1 MKKFM
6 RKAKEIVNNKTV
18 MKKLGFTLL
27 ILALY
32 RLLTFIP
39 LPFMNVETL
48 GTLMDGT
55 LESSAAGGFGYLVM
69 LMGGALSHFS
79 IIVIGVSP
87 YITSSIIIQLL
98 SSVIPSLEELTEQGE
113 VGQAKINQY
122 TRYLTLPMAF
132 LQGIGMTFIMNSM
145 LQGGAVEVS
154 FLNLVLVGLVLA
166 TGSILLMWLG
176 EMITE
181 KGISN
186 GISMLIFAS
195 IVTGIVQKVY
205 SSFSGGDNWLG
216 VLLFMLLIVV
226 VLIVLSIFILKS
238 TKEIPV
244 VYARSGKIQQSSI
257 LPLPLNPVG
266 MVPIIFAMAFVSF
279 PYLISQFVAQFQPW
293 NEKIQAIAEWIQL
306 NLNIYSD
313 NPGMFAII
321 LYVIFIVAFT
331 FLYTLIMFSPDRI
344 SDNIQKKWGFIPGV
358 RPWKATSSY
367 INGILMHLCLR
378 GGIGLAI
385 IAIYTYILNWI
396 PWLTSIA
403 QSLGGMPT
411 IVAGSGI
418 IIIVGVVQD
427 LINKVDTELLMAKY
441 EKY

>member
-6 RKAKEIVNNKTV
+6 RKAKEIVNNKTI
-18 MKKLGFTLL
+18 MKKIGFTLL

-32 RLLTFIP
+32 RLLTFVP
-39 LPFMNVETL
+39 VPFVDID
-48 GTLMDGT
+48 TLMNGT
-55 LESSAAGGFGYLVM
+55 LESEAAGGFGYLVM

-79 IIVIGVSP
+79 IIAIGVSP
-87 YITSSIIIQLL
+87 YITSSIILQLL

-145 LQGGAVEVS
+145 LGGQAIETS
-154 FLNLVLVGLVLA
+154 IGNILLVGLVLA
-166 TGSILLMWLG
+166 CGSLLLMRLG
-176 EMITE
+176 ELITD
-181 KGISN
+181 KGLSN

-195 IVTGIVQKVY
+195 IVSGIIQKAYTSLSTGNNL
-205 SSFSGGDNWLG
+205 FG
-216 VLLFMLLIVV
+216 VLLFMILIVV

-244 VYARSGKIQQSSI
+244 VYARSGKVQQSSI
-257 LPLPLNPVG
+257 LPIPMNPVG

-279 PYLISQFVAQFQPW
+279 PYLMSQLIMQFQPG
-293 NEKIQAIAEWIQL
+293 NQKLMGIADWIQM
-306 NLNIYSD
+306 NLNIYSE
-313 NPGMFAII
+313 NPGRIAIVFYI
-321 LYVIFIVAFT
+321 IFIVAFT
-331 FLYTLIMFSPDRI
+331 FLYTLIMFSPDRMA
-344 SDNIQKKWGFIPGV
+344 DNIQKKGGYIPGI
-358 RPWKATSSY
+358 RPGKATSSY

-378 GGIGLAI
+378 GGLGLAL

-396 PWLTSIA
+396 PGLTAIA
-403 QSLGGMPT
+403 QSLGGIPT

-427 LINKVDTELLMAKY
+427 LINKVDTELVMAKY

>member
-1 MKKFM
+1 M

-279 PYLISQFVAQFQPW
+279 PYLISQFVAQFQP
-293 NEKIQAIAEWIQL
+293 
-306 NLNIYSD
+306 
-313 NPGMFAII
+313 
-321 LYVIFIVAFT
+321 
-331 FLYTLIMFSPDRI
+331 
-344 SDNIQKKWGFIPGV
+344 
-358 RPWKATSSY
+358 
-367 INGILMHLCLR
+367 
-378 GGIGLAI
+378 
-385 IAIYTYILNWI
+385 
-396 PWLTSIA
+396 
-403 QSLGGMPT
+403 
-411 IVAGSGI
+411 
-418 IIIVGVVQD
+418 
-427 LINKVDTELLMAKY
+427 
-441 EKY
+441 

>member
-6 RKAKEIVNNKTV
+6 RKAKEIVNNKTI
-18 MKKLGFTLL
+18 MKKIGFTLL

-32 RLLTFIP
+32 RLLTFVP
-39 LPFMNVETL
+39 VPFVDID
-48 GTLMDGT
+48 TLMNGT
-55 LESSAAGGFGYLVM
+55 LESEAAGGFGYLVM

-79 IIVIGVSP
+79 IIAIGVSP
-87 YITSSIIIQLL
+87 YITSSIILQLL

-145 LQGGAVEVS
+145 LGGQAIETS
-154 FLNLVLVGLVLA
+154 IGNILLVGLVLA
-166 TGSILLMWLG
+166 CGSLLLMRLG
-176 EMITE
+176 ELITD
-181 KGISN
+181 KWLSN

-195 IVTGIVQKVY
+195 IVSGIIQKAYTSLSTGNNL
-205 SSFSGGDNWLG
+205 FG
-216 VLLFMLLIVV
+216 VLLFMILIVV

-244 VYARSGKIQQSSI
+244 VYARSGKVQQSSI
-257 LPLPLNPVG
+257 LPIPMNPVG

-279 PYLISQFVAQFQPW
+279 PYLMSQLIMQFQPG
-293 NEKIQAIAEWIQL
+293 NQKLMGIADWIQM
-306 NLNIYSD
+306 NLNIYSE
-313 NPGMFAII
+313 NPGRIAIVFYI
-321 LYVIFIVAFT
+321 IFIVAFT
-331 FLYTLIMFSPDRI
+331 FLYTLIMFSPDRMA
-344 SDNIQKKWGFIPGV
+344 DNIQKKGGYIPGI
-358 RPWKATSSY
+358 RPGKATSSY

-378 GGIGLAI
+378 GGLGLAL

-396 PWLTSIA
+396 PGLTAIA
-403 QSLGGMPT
+403 QSLGGIPT

-427 LINKVDTELLMAKY
+427 LINKVDTELVMAKY

>member
-1 MKKFM
+1 M
-6 RKAKEIVNNKTV
+6 RKAKEIVNNKTI
-18 MKKLGFTLL
+18 MKKIGFTLL

-32 RLLTFIP
+32 RLLTFVP
-39 LPFMNVETL
+39 VPFVDID
-48 GTLMDGT
+48 TLMNGT
-55 LESSAAGGFGYLVM
+55 LESEAAGGFGYLVM

-79 IIVIGVSP
+79 IIAIGVSP
-87 YITSSIIIQLL
+87 YITSSIILQLL

-145 LQGGAVEVS
+145 LGGQAIETS
-154 FLNLVLVGLVLA
+154 IGNILLVGLVLA
-166 TGSILLMWLG
+166 CGSLLLMRLG
-176 EMITE
+176 ELITD
-181 KGISN
+181 KGLSN

-195 IVTGIVQKVY
+195 IVSGIIQKAYTSLSTGN
-205 SSFSGGDNWLG
+205 NWFG
-216 VLLFMLLIVV
+216 VLLFMILIVV

-244 VYARSGKIQQSSI
+244 VYARSGKVQQSSI
-257 LPLPLNPVG
+257 LPIPMNPVG

-279 PYLISQFVAQFQPW
+279 PYLMSQLIMQFQPG
-293 NEKIQAIAEWIQL
+293 NQKLMAIADWIQI
-306 NLNIYSD
+306 NLNIYSE
-313 NPGMFAII
+313 NPGRIAIVFYI
-321 LYVIFIVAFT
+321 VFIVAFT
-331 FLYTLIMFSPDRI
+331 FLYTLIMFSPDRMA
-344 SDNIQKKWGFIPGV
+344 DNIQKKGGYIPGI
-358 RPWKATSSY
+358 RPGKATSTY

-378 GGIGLAI
+378 GGLGLAL
-385 IAIYTYILNWI
+385 IAIYTYVLNWI
-396 PWLTSIA
+396 PALTAIA
-403 QSLGGMPT
+403 QSLGGIPT

-427 LINKVDTELLMAKY
+427 LINKVDTELVMAKY

>member
-6 RKAKEIVNNKTV
+6 QKAKEIVTNKTV

-39 LPFMNVETL
+39 LPFMNAEAL
-48 GTLMDGT
+48 GNLMNGT
-55 LESSAAGGFGYLVM
+55 LESGGFGYMMM

-122 TRYLTLPMAF
+122 TRYLALPMAF

-205 SSFSGGDNWLG
+205 SSFSGGDNWIG

-244 VYARSGKIQQSSI
+244 VYTRSGKVQQSSI

-279 PYLISQFVAQFQPW
+279 PYLISQFVAQFQP
-293 NEKIQAIAEWIQL
+293 
-306 NLNIYSD
+306 
-313 NPGMFAII
+313 
-321 LYVIFIVAFT
+321 
-331 FLYTLIMFSPDRI
+331 
-344 SDNIQKKWGFIPGV
+344 
-358 RPWKATSSY
+358 
-367 INGILMHLCLR
+367 
-378 GGIGLAI
+378 
-385 IAIYTYILNWI
+385 
-396 PWLTSIA
+396 
-403 QSLGGMPT
+403 
-411 IVAGSGI
+411 
-418 IIIVGVVQD
+418 
-427 LINKVDTELLMAKY
+427 
-441 EKY
+441 

>member
-1 MKKFM
+1 M
-6 RKAKEIVNNKTV
+6 RKAKEIVNNKTI
-18 MKKLGFTLL
+18 MKKIGFTLL

-32 RLLTFIP
+32 RLLTFVP
-39 LPFMNVETL
+39 VPFVDID
-48 GTLMDGT
+48 TLMNGT
-55 LESSAAGGFGYLVM
+55 LESEAAGGFGYLVM

-79 IIVIGVSP
+79 IIAIGVSP
-87 YITSSIIIQLL
+87 YITSSIILQLL

-145 LQGGAVEVS
+145 LGGQAIETS
-154 FLNLVLVGLVLA
+154 IGNILLVGLVLA
-166 TGSILLMWLG
+166 CGSLLLMRLG
-176 EMITE
+176 ELITD
-181 KGISN
+181 KGLSN

-195 IVTGIVQKVY
+195 IVSGIIQKAYTSLSTGNNL
-205 SSFSGGDNWLG
+205 FG
-216 VLLFMLLIVV
+216 VLLFMILIVV

-244 VYARSGKIQQSSI
+244 VYARSGKVQQSSI
-257 LPLPLNPVG
+257 LPIPMNPVG

-279 PYLISQFVAQFQPW
+279 PYLMSQLIMQFQPG
-293 NEKIQAIAEWIQL
+293 NQKLMGIADWIQM
-306 NLNIYSD
+306 NLNIYSE
-313 NPGMFAII
+313 NPGRIAIVFYI
-321 LYVIFIVAFT
+321 IFIVAFT
-331 FLYTLIMFSPDRI
+331 FLYTLIMFSPDRMA
-344 SDNIQKKWGFIPGV
+344 DNIQKKGGYIPGI
-358 RPWKATSSY
+358 RPGKATSSY

-378 GGIGLAI
+378 GGLGLAL

-396 PWLTSIA
+396 PGLTAIA
-403 QSLGGMPT
+403 QSLGGIPT

-427 LINKVDTELLMAKY
+427 LINKVDTELVMAKY